1 MVSNINEQEQKKK
14 IKITHKLS
22 LLNNNN
28 TKKCIKKKDKKKKKL
43 KSVYHHQGIALFAQH
58 MCCRDEVSSNYVE
71 RSVYREHN
79 EVATVRI
86 PLHAYLYH
94 FVDGKDDNG
103 YKKLDELN
111 RWY

>member
-1 MVSNINEQEQKKK
+1 MYKKK
-14 IKITHKLS
+14 RY
-22 LLNNNN
+22 
-28 TKKCIKKKDKKKKKL
+28 KKKKTNERIQC
-43 KSVYHHQGIALFAQH
+43 VYHHQGIALFAQH

-111 RWY
+111 TWY